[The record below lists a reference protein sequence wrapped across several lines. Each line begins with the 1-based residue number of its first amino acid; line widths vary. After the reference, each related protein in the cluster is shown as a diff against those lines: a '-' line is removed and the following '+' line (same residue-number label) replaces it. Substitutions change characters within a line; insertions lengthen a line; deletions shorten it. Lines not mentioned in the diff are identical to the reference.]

1 MLIAC
6 HITACMSLLCWR
18 QLQHPASCTQHS
30 PWLSCCLRRSCPA
43 PDMASSAA
51 WCCSTCCCCSQ
62 GDAMTTHAA
71 SMPAEQLQPV
81 LQLHQH
87 LQRGWPPAATASALC
102 CTLSPL
108 ALPHSLTSFHPSD
121 ACSIA
126 CGPASHAHA
135 SLSALVLWS
144 WAPDGGQSQTARMA
158 KGLHRKQ
165 IDTIKQ
171 RAMGHRE
178 RTEVAGA

>member
-1 MLIAC
+1 MLYHCLYVPELLEAAV
-6 HITACMSLLCWR
+6 TAS
-18 QLQHPASCTQHS
+18 QLHPALTWAVLLPPTDGYPTPH
-30 PWLSCCLRRSCPA
+30 
-43 PDMASSAA
+43 MASSAA

-62 GDAMTTHAA
+62 GDTMTTHDA

-87 LQRGWPPAATASALC
+87 IQRGWPPAATASALC
-102 CTLSPL
+102 FMLSPL
-108 ALPHSLTSFHPSD
+108 ALPHSLNSFHPSD

-135 SLSALVLWS
+135 SLSALVLRR
-144 WAPDGGQSQTARMA
+144 APDGGQSQRARMA

-165 IDTIKQ
+165 IDTI
-171 RAMGHRE
+171 E
-178 RTEVAGA
+178 